1 MQFSVLGLSCS
12 IEEKNE
18 DPKQNCAKADLQW
31 REKIKYDFYSTTWP
45 GRVNWSQ
52 CKTIQW
58 RFKIDFVSNFSQT
71 VNCLPCGLDVD
82 TRYYEFHFIWS
93 REKHYILVRS
103 YKSQCTYVTYK
114 DKNNLTFKQSAFVF
128 SIVILKHQLVIFI
141 WFWLQNLAKKF
152 LLIPGICSS
161 CWKFSYAPWSS
172 RCWWMRKAVLGPT
185 AGNP

>member
-1 MQFSVLGLSCS
+1 MQFSVPGLSCS

-93 REKHYILVRS
+93 REKHYNHICNSQERHKLFFYNNYTTSSTYSVCLRS
-103 YKSQCTYVTYK
+103 TKYIY
-114 DKNNLTFKQSAFVF
+114 L
-128 SIVILKHQLVIFI
+128 IKHQLI
-141 WFWLQNLAKKF
+141 WFDLRNFPKKF
-152 LLIPGICSS
+152 LLIPGISFSCS
-161 CWKFSYAPWSS
+161 KFS
-172 RCWWMRKAVLGPT
+172 
-185 AGNP
+185 